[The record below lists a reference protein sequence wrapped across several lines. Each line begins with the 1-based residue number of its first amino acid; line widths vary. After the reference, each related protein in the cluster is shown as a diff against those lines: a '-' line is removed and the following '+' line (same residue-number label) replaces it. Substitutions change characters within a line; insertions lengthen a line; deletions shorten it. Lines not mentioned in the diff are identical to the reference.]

1 MENTEGTINSA
12 NNLVANTYSTGMNKL
27 VLAVQEL
34 SLARNLEAIMLIVR
48 RVARELTGADGAT
61 FVLRDGDYCFYAE
74 EDAISPL
81 WKGSR
86 FPLQTCISGWTMI
99 NKQSVVIEDIYADDR
114 IPHAAYRPT
123 FVKSLAMVPI
133 RTISPIGAI
142 GNYWAS
148 NHAPTDEELSL
159 LQSLADITAVSIEN
173 VNMYTQLEDKLTERT
188 QMLTQLTDQKQQLEE
203 FCQIIAHNMRAPLSN
218 LLLLGDM
225 IKETPDVD
233 DKLMFLDKQK
243 PVIDYL
249 NEMFDNLVD
258 AIQVRMDFSV
268 DKKEIDVEQT
278 VHKTLSLLQG
288 EIIESGALVNYDFSG
303 AKTILFS
310 SAYFDS
316 IVFNLVS
323 NAIKFRS
330 PDRQP
335 EITIKAYKNDG
346 FTFLEVED
354 NGLGIDLNKHG
365 NNLFKLRKTFH
376 QHPNSKGFGLFITK
390 SQVEAMGGK
399 IWATSVPNERT
410 VFTIQINSN
419 VI

>member
-1 MENTEGTINSA
+1 MENTEGTINSSNA
-12 NNLVANTYSTGMNKL
+12 LVANTYSVGANKL

-34 SLARNLEAIMLIVR
+34 SMARSLEAIMLIVR

-61 FVLRDGDYCFYAE
+61 FVLRDGEYCFYAE

-81 WKGSR
+81 WKGNR
-86 FPLQTCISGWTMI
+86 FPLQTCISGWTML
-99 NKQSVVIEDIYADDR
+99 NKQAVIVEDIYTDNR
-114 IPHAAYRPT
+114 IPHDTYRPT

-133 RTISPIGAI
+133 RTIAPIGAI
-142 GNYWAS
+142 GNYWAR
-148 NHAPTDEELSL
+148 NHAPTTEELSL

-173 VNMYTQLEDKLTERT
+173 VDMYNQLEDKLAERN

-225 IKETPDVD
+225 IKEAKDVD
-233 DKLMFLDKQK
+233 DKLMFLDKQM

-249 NEMFDNLVD
+249 NGMFDNLVD
-258 AIQVRMDFSV
+258 AMQVRMDFNV
-268 DKKEIDVEQT
+268 DKKEIDIEQT
-278 VHKTLSLLQG
+278 VLKTLSLLQG
-288 EIIESGALVNYDFSG
+288 EIIESGAVLTYDFSE
-303 AKTILFS
+303 AKTIHYS
-310 SAYFDS
+310 PTYFDS
-316 IVFNLVS
+316 LVFNLVS

-330 PDRQP
+330 PERGLK
-335 EITIKAYKNDG
+335 INVKTYKKDG
-346 FTFLEVED
+346 LTFLEVED

-390 SQVEAMGGK
+390 NQIEAMGGK
-399 IWATSVPNERT
+399 IWASSVPNENT

-419 VI
+419 VR